1 MNKRLFVVI
10 IIAVVVSLL
19 LASCGKENG
28 PAVTTESNG
37 NEGGE
42 KPAEI
47 LISDSE
53 SIKFTVIYPDESAHE
68 LSELAK
74 DLKGNLSSACGGFAD
89 LKKDSAPETEY
100 EILLGKTNRE
110 ASASV
115 YLGITKNQYSVSVS
129 GTKIVLAGGC
139 YSSLKDAVN
148 KFISVL
154 SKNES
159 GEVKMSV
166 DFSASG
172 EISDIEAKLN
182 LEDNWNAKSYKASN
196 GVNMPYQIYMPA
208 NYDDERAYPCILYMH
223 SAGVRCTDNSHIKQ
237 GEAAFLFNLV
247 KSKYK
252 DDVIVIAPCCPETE
266 KWVPVDNWNSI
277 TYDFINKKPAP
288 YMVATMELFNYYRTE
303 LNIDDTR
310 LYTYGM
316 SMGGFAVWDL
326 LTRNA
331 GLFAAAVP
339 VAGAGDPAAV
349 GDAAGT
355 AIWIFHGSVDSAVP
369 VESARIMKKALE
381 DAGRTDI
388 LYTEFKG
395 SDHGIWG
402 LTADTK
408 GLFEWLFD
416 QQLIK

>member
-1 MNKRLFVVI
+1 MNRKLLVAI
-10 IIAVVVSLL
+10 LIAVIASLL
-19 LASCGKENG
+19 LASCGKEKD
-28 PAVTTESNG
+28 PVITTESNG
-37 NEGGE
+37 SEDNQPTEL
-42 KPAEI
+42 

-53 SIKFTVIYPDESAHE
+53 SVKFTVIYPDDAAHE
-68 LSELAK
+68 LFELAQ
-74 DLKGNLSSACGGFAD
+74 DLKGNLVSACGGFVD
-89 LKKDSAPETEY
+89 LKKDSNPEVEY

-110 ASASV
+110 VSAAKYSE
-115 YLGITKNQYSVSVS
+115 ITKNQYSVSVS
-129 GTKIVLAGGC
+129 GTKIVIAGGC
-139 YSSLKDAVN
+139 YSSLRDAVN
-148 KFISVL
+148 RFVSEL

-166 DFSASG
+166 DFTATG

-182 LEDNWNAKSYKASN
+182 LEDSWNPKSYKASN

-208 NYDDERAYPCILYMH
+208 NYDDEKEYPCILYMH
-223 SAGVRCTDNSHIKQ
+223 SAGVRCTDNSHINQ

-247 KSKYK
+247 KTKYK
-252 DDVIVIAPCCPETE
+252 DEVIVIAPCCPETE
-266 KWVPVDNWNSI
+266 KWVPVANWNSV
-277 TYDFINKKPAP
+277 TYDYVNTKPAP

-316 SMGGFAVWDL
+316 SMGAFAVWDL
-326 LTRNA
+326 LTRNP
-331 GLFAAAVP
+331 GLFAAAIP
-339 VAGAGDPAAV
+339 VAGAGDPTAI

-369 VESARIMKKALE
+369 VESARVMKKALE

-388 LYTEFKG
+388 KYTEFNGK
-395 SDHGIWG
+395 DHGIWG
-402 LTADTK
+402 DTANTK
-408 GLFEWLFD
+408 GLFDWLFE